1 MIAAGGRYDTLISF
15 FARPSGRKSSNTQRA
30 VGFNLAWETIFGIAQ
45 NYFKLASGSR
55 IKKRNRFLKD
65 TAVDWKPSRC
75 DVLISSF
82 SNSLL
87 DTIGITILNTLWKKN
102 IKADMLRDCSSV
114 DDVVSGAQQDGIDW
128 ILLIKQQAYP
138 LTNQKRKYKPL
149 KIKKL
154 STNVDIDLD
163 LDEFLTLYQQET
175 GGKPLVNDSL
185 TLGDKIDEFKRWDE
199 SSSAGS
205 SQEGDA
211 DDVVAGSTNNQKV
224 IYVPNMATR
233 SKKANKRE
241 KWVYED
247 AARNSSN
254 MVIHSLSNA
263 PIITVDALRD
273 ETLEIISIT
282 SLAQK
287 EEWLRKVFGSGNN
300 STPRSFATSIYNN
313 LSKEAHKGNKWAILY
328 CHKTGKSS
336 VIDLQR

>member
-1 MIAAGGRYDTLISF
+1 
-15 FARPSGRKSSNTQRA
+15 
-30 VGFNLAWETIFGIAQ
+30 
-45 NYFKLASGSR
+45 
-55 IKKRNRFLKD
+55 
-65 TAVDWKPSRC
+65 
-75 DVLISSF
+75 
-82 SNSLL
+82 
-87 DTIGITILNTLWKKN
+87 
-102 IKADMLRDCSSV
+102 
-114 DDVVSGAQQDGIDW
+114 
-128 ILLIKQQAYP
+128 
-138 LTNQKRKYKPL
+138 
-149 KIKKL
+149 
-154 STNVDIDLD
+154 
-163 LDEFLTLYQQET
+163 
-175 GGKPLVNDSL
+175 
-185 TLGDKIDEFKRWDE
+185 LGDKADEFKRWDE
-199 SSSAGS
+199 NSSAGS
-205 SQEGDA
+205 SQEGDI

-254 MVIHSLSNA
+254 MILHNLSNA

-313 LSKEAHKGNKWAILY
+313 LSKEAHKGNRWAILY

>member
-1 MIAAGGRYDTLISF
+1 
-15 FARPSGRKSSNTQRA
+15 
-30 VGFNLAWETIFGIAQ
+30 
-45 NYFKLASGSR
+45 
-55 IKKRNRFLKD
+55 
-65 TAVDWKPSRC
+65 
-75 DVLISSF
+75 
-82 SNSLL
+82 
-87 DTIGITILNTLWKKN
+87 
-102 IKADMLRDCSSV
+102 MLRDCSSV
-114 DDVVSGAQQDGIDW
+114 DDVVTGAQQDGIDW

-138 LTNQKRKYKPL
+138 LTNHKRKYKPL

-175 GGKPLVNDSL
+175 GNKSLINDSL
-185 TLGDKIDEFKRWDE
+185 TLGDKADEFKRWDE
-199 SSSAGS
+199 NSSAGS
-205 SQEGDA
+205 SQEGDI

-254 MVIHSLSNA
+254 MILHNLSNA

-287 EEWLRKVFGSGNN
+287 EEWLRKVLGQVI
-300 STPRSFATSIYNN
+300 TRLLEALPRAFIITSPKRLIKGIGGQYYTATKPENHLLSIYRGRP
-313 LSKEAHKGNKWAILY
+313 LKICVAL
-328 CHKTGKSS
+328 
-336 VIDLQR
+336 